1 MEEHTDPINYRSKSV
16 CPREDLNKIHFSSSK
31 DNHFSNNSFM
41 KTYFLQEK
49 SKGDEYFRDTKVGS
63 CRNILINNGI
73 PLAMSFKIKNTR
85 GEPLMNYEHTYK
97 KLPQIT
103 STYFHHFCTPKTV
116 NHAGMVKKPLV
127 PYEPNHTRNQLIEE
141 FGIRMK
147 RNFSL
152 VSIGSDKL
160 INRKQWISTYKDSF
174 KKFKI
179 KRISNP
185 GILSDL
191 AKRRHYKFNNI
202 EFP

>member
-16 CPREDLNKIHFSSSK
+16 CPRDELNKIHFSTSK
-31 DNHFSNNSFM
+31 ENHFSNNTFM
-41 KTYFLQEK
+41 KKYFLPEK
-49 SKGDEYFRDTKVGS
+49 NKGDEYFLDTKVDS
-63 CRNILINNGI
+63 CRKILINNGLPRAI
-73 PLAMSFKIKNTR
+73 SFKIRNSR
-85 GEPLMNYEHTYK
+85 GEPLMNYNHTYK

-103 STYFHHFCTPKTV
+103 STYFYHYCAPKTV
-116 NHAGMVKKPLV
+116 NHVGMLKKPLV
-127 PYEPNHTRNQLIEE
+127 PYDPNHTRNQLIEE

-152 VSIGSDKL
+152 VSIGDNRL
-160 INRKQWISTYKDSF
+160 INRKQWISTYRDSF
-174 KKFKI
+174 KKFRI
-179 KRISNP
+179 KRTSNP

>member
-1 MEEHTDPINYRSKSV
+1 MEQLDPHNLRSKSV
-16 CPREDLNKIHFSSSK
+16 GTSEGHTRNKYKTFNGINPLK
-31 DNHFSNNSFM
+31 NSFHN
-41 KTYFLQEK
+41 TLFLQEK
-49 SKGDEYFRDTKVGS
+49 EKGDKFFRNTKVGS
-63 CRNILINNGI
+63 CRKILINNGI
-73 PLAMSFKIKNTR
+73 PLAMSFKIRNTR

-127 PYEPNHTRNQLIEE
+127 PYDPNHTRNQLIEE